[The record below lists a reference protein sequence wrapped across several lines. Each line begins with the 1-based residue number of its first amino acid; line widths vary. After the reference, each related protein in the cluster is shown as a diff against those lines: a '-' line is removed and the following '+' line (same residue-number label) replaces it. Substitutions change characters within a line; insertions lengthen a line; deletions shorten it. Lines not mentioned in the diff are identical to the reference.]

1 MSTLETRARKNG
13 RSIDGQWIRE
23 NEYKVGYGYE
33 SEESNYQDEM
43 HTMTREAE
51 EINALLDSFDLPE
64 LLDNQPVE
72 EVSKVE
78 QILDSTDVPE
88 LFDDQPVE
96 EVSEVDQI
104 LDSTEVPEIQFEDE
118 KTIQEEI
125 DNLNETKAR
134 ITSMKDHLNSIF
146 ASDDYD
152 YDFTT
157 GRSR

>member
-43 HTMTREAE
+43 RTMTREAE
-51 EINALLDSFDLPE
+51 EINALLDSF
-64 LLDNQPVE
+64 
-72 EVSKVE
+72 
-78 QILDSTDVPE
+78 DVPE

-152 YDFTT
+152 HDFTT

>member
-1 MSTLETRARKNG
+1 MSTLETRARNNR
-13 RSIDGQWIRE
+13 RSIDGEWIRE
-23 NEYKVGYGYE
+23 NETRIRYGYD
-33 SEESNYQDEM
+33 SDEEYSYQDEM
-43 HTMTREAE
+43 RTMTDEAE
-51 EINALLDSFDLPE
+51 AINKLLDSIE
-64 LLDNQPVE
+64 LDE
-72 EVSKVE
+72 
-78 QILDSTDVPE
+78 D
-88 LFDDQPVE
+88 LFDEKEDEKLVE

-152 YDFTT
+152 HDFTT